1 MAREEPRFRR
11 PKDELVL
18 AALDRVIATKRTVTS
33 QQRLRTLVEKELQGA
48 ENYRV
53 GERRLRLLAIQSGR
67 ITLETLCRELE
78 ERATVRRCPVCGT
91 KTVRLRNATV
101 FGGTVTLGSKCEAC
115 GYWTGLK
122 RRVPTRYVFT
132 RK

>member
-1 MAREEPRFRR
+1 VAPEEPKFRR
-11 PKDELVL
+11 PRDELVL
-18 AALDRVIATKRTVTS
+18 EALDRVTASKRTVTS
-33 QQRLRTLVEKELQGA
+33 QRALRRFVEKELRG
-48 ENYRV
+48 EERYRV
-53 GERRLRLLAIQSGR
+53 GERRLRLLAIRSGR
-67 ITLETLCRELE
+67 VHLETLCRELE
-78 ERATVRRCPVCGT
+78 ERGTVRRCPVCGT
-91 KTVRLRNATV
+91 KTTRLRNATV